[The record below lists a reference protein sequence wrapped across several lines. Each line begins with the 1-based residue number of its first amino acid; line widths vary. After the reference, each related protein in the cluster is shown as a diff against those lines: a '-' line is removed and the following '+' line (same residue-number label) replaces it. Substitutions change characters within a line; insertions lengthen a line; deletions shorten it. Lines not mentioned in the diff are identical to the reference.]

1 MRTLLHRVLGW
12 AVMPVLA
19 LLIVAGPV
27 TVFLLGLLLPLLM
40 VVVLVALIILGGAWG
55 ALATSLGRIR
65 HR

>member
-19 LLIVAGPV
+19 LLVVAGPV
-27 TVFLLGLLLPLLM
+27 TMFLLGLLMPLLTM
-40 VVVLVALIILGGAWG
+40 IFVALIILGGAWG
-55 ALATSLGRIR
+55 ALATSMGRIR